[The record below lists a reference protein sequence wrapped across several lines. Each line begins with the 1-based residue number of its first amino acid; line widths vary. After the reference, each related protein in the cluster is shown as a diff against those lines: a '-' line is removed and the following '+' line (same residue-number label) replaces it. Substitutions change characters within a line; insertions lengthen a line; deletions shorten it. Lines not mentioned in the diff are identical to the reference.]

1 MFTSTS
7 VKTGKK
13 CAFCKHW
20 YDPTNSYIRPKNPL
34 VNQWEFDFN
43 AKCQCLKRG
52 VETKSVSFCPHYECK
67 VPIK

>member
-1 MFTSTS
+1 MFTSTN
-7 VKTGKK
+7 VRGTKK
-13 CAFCKHW
+13 CAFCIHW

-43 AKCQCLKRG
+43 AKCQCIKRG
-52 VETKSVSFCPHYECK
+52 TVTKSTAFCPHYECK

>member
-20 YDPTNSYIRPKNPL
+20 YDPTNSYIRPKNTL
-34 VNQWEFDFN
+34 VNQWEFECN
-43 AKCQCLKRG
+43 AKCKCLKRG

-67 VPIK
+67 VPIN